1 MAFPPPIN
9 EVKEMATRNVRTGL
23 MNKVLGSS
31 FRASAALKRRFDP
44 AKVST
49 LLRYILHDSYQG
61 KNAFAMMNP
70 MENPGFRSQI
80 KHQ

>member
-1 MAFPPPIN
+1 MAFPSPVN
-9 EVKEMATRNVRTGL
+9 EVKEMATRNVKIGL

-31 FRASAALKRRFDP
+31 FHASAALERRFDP

-61 KNAFAMMNP
+61 AKAFAMLNP
-70 MENPGFRSQI
+70 MENPGFRI
-80 KHQ
+80 EGKHR